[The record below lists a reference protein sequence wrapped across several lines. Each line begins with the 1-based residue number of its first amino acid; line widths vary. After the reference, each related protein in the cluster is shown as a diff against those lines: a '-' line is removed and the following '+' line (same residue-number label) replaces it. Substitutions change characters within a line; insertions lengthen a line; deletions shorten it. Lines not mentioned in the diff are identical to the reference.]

1 MWLQFLLG
9 IGTWMF
15 CGGCFVALLLILFS
29 VVFKVRSKSN
39 VKSTVQVVENTGF
52 HPLSD
57 KIDEVRNLVRAGD
70 QVMVERALGE
80 LGKLLEVWI
89 DEDNDDSDDDD
100 N

>member
-15 CGGCFVALLLILFS
+15 CAGCFAAVLLMLFS
-29 VVFKVRSKSN
+29 VFFKVHSKSN
-39 VKSTVQVVENTGF
+39 VKSTVQVVENTRF
-52 HPLSD
+52 HPLSN

-89 DEDNDDSDDDD
+89 DEDDDPDDDD